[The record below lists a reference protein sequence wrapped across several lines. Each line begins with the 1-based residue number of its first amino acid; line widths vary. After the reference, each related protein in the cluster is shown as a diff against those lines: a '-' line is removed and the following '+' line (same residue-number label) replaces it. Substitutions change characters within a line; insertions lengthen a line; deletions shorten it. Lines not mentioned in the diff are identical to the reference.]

1 MAKTKAQQATQN
13 RWIAKT
19 YDRINPT
26 VPKGK
31 KAEIQAFAANR
42 GESVNGFINRAI
54 DNQIAQD
61 ENESQPSWAGSRFY
75 TVYRKKFTR
84 FTVIWGEGTTFF
96 LSNKFLSTYQRNCQ
110 LLFRSTT
117 FCCGHGCS

>member
-19 YDRINPT
+19 YDRINLT

-61 ENESQPSWAGSRFY
+61 KNESQPVKADSRFY
-75 TVYRKKFTR
+75 TVYRKEFTR
-84 FTVIWGEGTTFF
+84 
-96 LSNKFLSTYQRNCQ
+96 
-110 LLFRSTT
+110 
-117 FCCGHGCS
+117 